1 MNRPESP
8 ELDAIFSTAE
18 EIRATEARL
27 IELKAQGSVR
37 AQALATVE
45 DKALRLAAAVVRTSA
60 SGRRTN
66 VRF

>member
-8 ELDAIFSTAE
+8 ELDAIFPTAD

-37 AQALATVE
+37 A
-45 DKALRLAAAVVRTSA
+45 
-60 SGRRTN
+60 
-66 VRF
+66 